1 MKKSLP
7 LFSAHMGVGI
17 AKDKADSGEEVAFP
31 GSIATDDDIVLG
43 REGLDNRLILIA
55 APKQSINIR

>member
-1 MKKSLP
+1 MKESLS

-17 AKDKADSGEEVAFP
+17 AKDKTDSSEEVAFP

-43 REGLDNRLILIA
+43 REGLDNCLILIA
-55 APKQSINIR
+55 ISK